1 MIPFVVF
8 YVARRREEEQ
18 NKRKGELKA
27 LIQIWEI
34 KFIFQ
39 DNYTKGLIFLIDAVE
54 NGPRQVEGLHWKL
67 KEIGEIEE

>member
-34 KFIFQ
+34 KFIF
-39 DNYTKGLIFLIDAVE
+39 
-54 NGPRQVEGLHWKL
+54 
-67 KEIGEIEE
+67 